1 MDLILLHPHIFVN
14 NKYLNWYTKLI
25 THRLNESAVEGEYHH
40 YVPKSLHKN
49 DDLVLLSH
57 REHYVAHLLLTKC
70 IQPQYRPKM
79 LYALTAMKM
88 KTLTQSNFNSR
99 LFEQLKNQANL
110 SRSSSMKG
118 HAVTEE
124 TREKLRTANLG
135 KKASA
140 ETRLKMSN
148 ARKGRKNTKEHVEKT
163 ASWHRG
169 RKRSPE
175 TIQRL
180 KDERATRVRIT
191 CPHCG
196 KQAFPGN
203 YHRWHGDKCKLIS
216 RPDDL

>member
-1 MDLILLHPHIFVN
+1 MDLILLHPQFFVK

-25 THRLNESAVEGEYHH
+25 THRINNITSDGEYHH

-49 DDLVLLSH
+49 NDLVLLSH

-70 IQPQYRPKM
+70 VQEHYKPKM

-88 KTLTQSNFNSR
+88 KTLSQSNFNSR

-110 SRSSSMKG
+110 SRSNSMKG
-118 HAVTEE
+118 HVVTEE
-124 TREKLRTANLG
+124 TREKLRAANLG
-135 KKASA
+135 KKASD
-140 ETRLKMSN
+140 ETRLKMSA
-148 ARKGRKNTKEHVEKT
+148 ARKGRKNTTEQIEKV
-163 ASWHRG
+163 AAWHRG

-175 TIQRL
+175 TIQKL
-180 KDERATRVRIT
+180 KEDRARRERIT

-203 YHRWHGDKCKLIS
+203 YHRWHGDNCKLIS
-216 RPDDL
+216 HPDDL